1 LTSSETNFERVGK
14 LGDLVAYQNEAVV
27 SRTLVNTRAGTV
39 TAFAFDEGQG
49 LSEHTAPY
57 DALVIVVEGE
67 VEVKISGLAHTVKE
81 GEMILMPANKPHA
94 LKAISRFKMIL
105 IMIRSDRKHGT

>member
-1 LTSSETNFERVGK
+1 VK
-14 LGDLVAYQNEAVV
+14 LGDLIAYQSEAVV
-27 SRTLVNTRAGTV
+27 SRTLVNTPGGTV

-81 GEMILMPANKPHA
+81 GEMTLMPANKPHA